1 MKIMKSQKLDR
12 LCVWLPLLAL
22 AFTGCHS
29 IGYKTGDRTA
39 GTFRQASH
47 ALNAESE
54 ALDFTISSLND
65 LVENPATDLKP
76 QFKTYSASLDRLIA
90 SVGETDK
97 AVAKLRERS
106 DVYFAAWDSE
116 IEAMNYEAVRD
127 QSESRRLEAS
137 NQVYSVVSRY
147 DETQNV
153 VKPLISYFQDIQ
165 KALGTDLTADGLSAA
180 RSIVEN
186 AANNTG
192 KIQSA
197 LTQLTAEMIASS
209 GRFSSTITGEPNR
222 ERLEKTSDSRAD
234 AANP

>member
-1 MKIMKSQKLDR
+1 MNSNNPGR
-12 LCVWLPLLAL
+12 LGVLLSVLTL

-29 IGYKTGDRTA
+29 IGFKTGDRTA
-39 GTFRQASH
+39 GTFREASH
-47 ALNAESE
+47 ALAAESQ

-90 SVGETDK
+90 SVEKTDK
-97 AVAKLRERS
+97 AVAELRERS
-106 DVYFAAWDSE
+106 DIYFAAWDSE
-116 IEAMNYEAVRD
+116 LEAMNYEAIRN

-153 VKPLISYFQDIQ
+153 VKPMISYFQDIQ
-165 KALGTDLTADGLSAA
+165 KSLGTDLTADGLSAA
-180 RSIVEN
+180 RSIVEH
-186 AANNTG
+186 AANTTG

-197 LTQLTAEMIASS
+197 LTQLTADMIASS
-209 GRFSSTITGEPNR
+209 GRFSSTISGEPNH
-222 ERLEKTSDSRAD
+222 ERLEKTSDARAD